1 LKDFALN
8 MHSMFGSTYA
18 RESSL
23 RFQYYATSQIYKQ
36 KTNGRPKTG
45 R

>member
-1 LKDFALN
+1 
-8 MHSMFGSTYA
+8 MHLMFGRSYM

-23 RFQYYATSQIYKQ
+23 QFLYYEASQIYKQ
-36 KTNGRPKTG
+36 KSNGKRNTG